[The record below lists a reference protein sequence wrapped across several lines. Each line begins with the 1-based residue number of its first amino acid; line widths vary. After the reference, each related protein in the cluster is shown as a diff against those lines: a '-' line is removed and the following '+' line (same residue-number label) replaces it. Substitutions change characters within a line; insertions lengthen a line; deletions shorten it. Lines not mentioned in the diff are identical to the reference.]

1 MCRFIK
7 KMCFL
12 LLGFLF
18 NIYFG
23 TEELHWAAG
32 GPPNYLA
39 PTFLLLIWNMEADT
53 FKVNALQINYT
64 SIICIYPFL
73 FCWIILLSVPPGM
86 PGGYSTC
93 KTSYSKMLLSTLFLQ
108 LTWAIR
114 KSLENLSFSWQ
125 NQCLIVH
132 LQVKSNSSFWVKVQS
147 RRKFSVHRHGPLVY
161 IDFKDNFY
169 ITLLEE
175 YNIWSVFTTRIRKH
189 WNCGSVG
196 NNITNMC

>member
-93 KTSYSKMLLSTLFLQ
+93 KTSYSKMLLSTDCQPLNLEC
-108 LTWAIR
+108 LLNGDNEWVVSYLAI
-114 KSLENLSFSWQ
+114 K
-125 NQCLIVH
+125 
-132 LQVKSNSSFWVKVQS
+132 KK
-147 RRKFSVHRHGPLVY
+147 P
-161 IDFKDNFY
+161 
-169 ITLLEE
+169 
-175 YNIWSVFTTRIRKH
+175 
-189 WNCGSVG
+189 
-196 NNITNMC
+196 